1 MARAA
6 ADEAASPARA
16 LRAAPY
22 RRVKQWLKDGLARG
36 RWAAG
41 ALMPSESDL
50 VARFGVSRM
59 TVGRALNEL
68 QAEGL
73 VERRQGQGTFAAE
86 RYRVASQLRIRDL
99 HEEIESGGH
108 AHDARVVIGR
118 EEPAPAAIAERL
130 GLAIGAPAFHTLI
143 VHRRDGL
150 PLQCED
156 RWVNP
161 AAAPAY
167 LAVDFTRTTPTR
179 HLLEVAPFWS
189 ADYRIEAAHPTPLEA
204 RLLGV
209 GRREPCLV
217 IERRTRD
224 RQRIITVARLVH
236 PGSRYTL
243 EGRFDP

>member
-6 ADEAASPARA
+6 ASAAPASPGV
-16 LRAAPY
+16 PY
-22 RRVKQWLKDGLARG
+22 QRVKRWLKDGLARG
-36 RWAAG
+36 RWAPG
-41 ALMPSESDL
+41 ARMPSEADL

-59 TVGRALNEL
+59 TVGRALKEL

-73 VERRQGQGTFAAE
+73 VERRQGQGSFAAE

-99 HEEIESGGH
+99 HEEIEADGH
-108 AHDARVVIGR
+108 AHDAQVVMAR
-118 EEPAPAAIAERL
+118 EEPAPEAIAQRL
-130 GLAIGAPAFHTLI
+130 GLAVGARAFHTLI

-161 AAAPAY
+161 DAAPDY
-167 LAVDFTRTTPTR
+167 LATDFTRTTPTR
-179 HLLEVAPFWS
+179 HLLQAAPFWS

-224 RQRIITVARLVH
+224 RQRAITVARLVH
-236 PGSRYTL
+236 PGSRWTL
-243 EGRFDP
+243 EGAFNP